1 MSLRSAAALIPVLFL
16 IPVSACKAPTPPE
29 RPLSSGIDLAGMDKT
44 VNPGDDFYEYANGTW
59 LKSTPIPPDKSRYG
73 VTTILA
79 DQTLKQLE
87 ALLQET
93 AGAGAGARATPS
105 VQDVQKVAD
114 FYSSYMDEATIESKG

>member
-16 IPVSACKAPTPPE
+16 LPSACKGPAPPAAT
-29 RPLSSGIDLAGMDKT
+29 LSSGIDLAGMDKT

-93 AGAGAGARATPS
+93 AGAGAGARATP
-105 VQDVQKVAD
+105 QGE
-114 FYSSYMDEATIESKG
+114 SSAPPEISRRMRLPFRS